1 MRLETDGSVLQGM
14 DYADTTTPPRQLDG
28 SCYGVSQGFFLSLID
43 EIVGQLKRADLSQ
56 LCRWPRALALVL
68 VRAVGGALEPL
79 RHSATG
85 RDVRDTRRS
94 G

>member
-68 VRAVGGALEPL
+68 MCAQLEE
-79 RHSATG
+79 R
-85 RDVRDTRRS
+85 
-94 G
+94 